1 MPYKDPEKRRIY
13 QREYKKMRRGSQTKS
28 KTLSKTLCQT
38 LQEYKLEDMKDIHEL
53 LTKTINEVSNLKC
66 QNNSEVLAKA
76 RVIGFLVGYMIQV
89 INAGGVREDKKIELV
104 IKGLDEG
111 DR

>member
-13 QREYKKMRRGSQTKS
+13 QREYKKMRRGSQTQ
-28 KTLSKTLCQT
+28 SKTLCQT
-38 LQEYKLEDMKDIHEL
+38 LQEYKLADMKDIHEL

-89 INAGGVREDKKIELV
+89 INAGGVREDEKIELV

-111 DR
+111 G